1 MLIFYRRSMNKLTQS
16 LAISSLALS
25 LASSAQAADHFN
37 TLLYHHVSDKTPRS
51 TSLSPDEFAAHMAYL
66 HDHDYTVVDLGAA
79 MAAVQAGDPLPDNS
93 IVITFDDAWKNIY
106 TNALPIMEKYGYPY
120 TIFVNT
126 DPVDEGNRLAMSW
139 DMLRDVKQRGG
150 TLANHTSDH
159 DYLIRKAKYDAQWL
173 TDTLANINHAQQ
185 RLIDETGDTPKWLAY
200 PYGEYNL
207 TLKQALKD
215 QGYIAFGQQSGG
227 IAKFSDWQ
235 ALPRFPAAG
244 PYANLQSLKLKLA
257 SQPMPVDY
265 AAFPETVVRS
275 DAGDSNPPAL
285 SATMLKQEK
294 KGVRQQL
301 RCFILGTAKTPEW
314 SDTTH
319 WQVTADKTLPAGRSR
334 YNCTAPIWGQ
344 KNYYWL
350 SQQWLV
356 YGEE

>member
-1 MLIFYRRSMNKLTQS
+1 MNKLF
-16 LAISSLALS
+16 SSLFVSTAALTLS
-25 LASSAQAADHFN
+25 TATLAADHFN
-37 TLLYHHVSDKTPRS
+37 TLLYHHVSDVTPRS

-66 HDHDYTVVDLGAA
+66 HDNNYAVVDLGEAIS
-79 MAAVQAGDPLPDNS
+79 AVQAGMPLPEKS

-106 TNALPIMEKYGYPY
+106 TNALPILEKYAYPY

-126 DPVDEGNRLAMSW
+126 DPIDQGNRFAMTW

-159 DYLIRKAKYDAQWL
+159 DYLVRKPEYNEQWL
-173 TDTLANINHAQQ
+173 NDALANIDNAQQ
-185 RLIDETGDTPKWLAY
+185 RLEDETGPTPKWLAY

-244 PYANLQSLKLKLA
+244 PYANLKSLKLKLA

-265 AAFPETVVRS
+265 AAFPEPVVRT
-275 DAGDSNPPAL
+275 DQGNANPPVL
-285 SATMLKQEK
+285 TATMLKQEK

-301 RCFILGTAKTPEW
+301 RCFILGAAKSPEW

-319 WQVTADKTLPAGRSR
+319 WQISADKALPEGRSR

-350 SQQWLV
+350 SQQWLI
-356 YGEE
+356 YAEE

>member
-1 MLIFYRRSMNKLTQS
+1 MLHLRKIF
-16 LAISSLALS
+16 LAPLIACGTWLLPLPAL
-25 LASSAQAADHFN
+25 AADHFN
-37 TLLYHHVSDKTPRS
+37 TLLYHHVSDVTPRS

-66 HDHDYTVVDLGAA
+66 HDNNYTVLDLGEAIN
-79 MAAVQAGDPLPDNS
+79 AVQSGQPLAQNS

-106 TNALPIMEKYGYPY
+106 TNALPILEEYGYPY

-126 DPVDEGNRLAMSW
+126 DPVDQGNRFAMTW
-139 DMLRDVKQRGG
+139 EMLRDVKQRGG

-159 DYLIRKAKYDAQWL
+159 DYLVRKPEYNEQWL
-173 TDTLANINHAQQ
+173 ADALANIDNAQQ
-185 RLIDETGDTPKWLAY
+185 RLIAETGATPKWLAY

-215 QGYIAFGQQSGG
+215 KGYIAFGQQSGG

-244 PYANLQSLKLKLA
+244 PYANLKSLKLKLA

-265 AAFPETVVRS
+265 AAFPETVIRI
-275 DAGDSNPPAL
+275 DQGQANPPIL
-285 SATMLKQEK
+285 TATMLKQEK

-301 RCFILGTAKTPEW
+301 RCFILGAATAPDW

-319 WQVTADKTLPAGRSR
+319 WQISANKALPEGRSR

-350 SQQWLV
+350 SQQWLI
-356 YGEE
+356 YAE